1 MNTATA
7 YQENLNHNI
16 SQHRDARA
24 KTVKYIA
31 DTETELSGM
40 DGRKVGVIATLKQR
54 LEQARLHVQRH
65 EEKIH
70 ELDLLDT
77 HIADVAEIDDK
88 IAALLIRRR
97 ALTNNDQ
104 LHHSLKT
111 KTYGIM

>member
-1 MNTATA
+1 
-7 YQENLNHNI
+7 
-16 SQHRDARA
+16 
-24 KTVKYIA
+24 
-31 DTETELSGM
+31 M

-54 LEQARLHVQRH
+54 IEQASLHVLRH

-77 HIADVAEIDDK
+77 HIDEVAEIDDK
-88 IAALLIRRR
+88 IAVLLIRRR

-111 KTYGIM
+111 KTYGIV